1 MPPLI
6 LPTPEEGNVMKEPDV
21 EGAWLQLRSKRIIQT
36 TQEDLRGKKEDKED
50 GEGDKSLSKL
60 VESF

>member
-6 LPTPEEGNVMKEPDV
+6 LPTSEEGNVMKKPAV

-36 TQEDLRGKKEDKED
+36 THEDLRGGGGGGEKIRRMGKET
-50 GEGDKSLSKL
+50 SPYPN
-60 VESF
+60 